1 MVILFIYGA
10 LGEQSVLLLGKCLCI
25 CHLLFF
31 FKLPTY
37 EATPP
42 GFYWTPP
49 RKVGWLHRSI
59 TDSQTSLSSI
69 LLLAY
74 SLQLFANQKQ
84 LINDFYKVLYLSEG
98 VSAVGVII
106 IIVINKSQAS
116 LVNLFLISKFSWE
129 KWVIQMM
136 IHTWYHDIYRVWPMY
151 LGFFLT
157 IPINEFSKL
166 ISSVISAFSFF
177 VLV

>member
-1 MVILFIYGA
+1 MRCRGVAARKRITVCVLNDNQFPHLGRALSQTPVSHPLQGLCYLLMVIMFIYGA
-10 LGEQSVLLLGKCLCI
+10 FGEQSVLLLGKCLCI

-49 RKVGWLHRSI
+49 RNVGWLHLSI

-74 SLQLFANQKQ
+74 SLQLFTNQKQ
-84 LINDFYKVLYLSEG
+84 LINEFYKVLYFSEG

-106 IIVINKSQAS
+106 IIIFINMSQAS
-116 LVNLFLISKFSWE
+116 LVNLFL
-129 KWVIQMM
+129 VTNQ
-136 IHTWYHDIYRVWPMY
+136 
-151 LGFFLT
+151 
-157 IPINEFSKL
+157 
-166 ISSVISAFSFF
+166 
-177 VLV
+177 